1 MLAEKDLHKYQLA
14 CVEHII
20 SHPYCGVFLEMGLG
34 KTVSTLTAIN
44 YLMNDYCEINSVLI
58 IAPKRVAATVWQ
70 EEAESGNTLST
81 YVFLK

>member
-34 KTVSTLTAIN
+34 KTLQVIAMLDSIRDKNKTSLVVCPA
-44 YLMNDYCEINSVLI
+44 SLI
-58 IAPKRVAATVWQ
+58 TSQI
-70 EEAESGNTLST
+70 L
-81 YVFLK
+81 